1 MAFDLVIKGGRI
13 YDGSGMP
20 SYLGDVAIKDGRIVE
35 TGRIGGEAKRVL
47 QADGLAVSPG
57 FIDFHTH
64 LDAQL
69 LWDPLA
75 TSSCFHGVT
84 TVIPGNCA
92 LALAPCK
99 EQDQDTIL
107 KSFERVEAIS
117 LPALRAGVQWGWTTF
132 PQYLDRLRGRLGV
145 NVAALMGHCALRQ
158 FVMGNAAMERA
169 ATPAEISQM
178 KEILKAGVR
187 AGAMGFSTNQNPVHM
202 FADGTPIQSRFAT
215 DEEIIEL
222 ACALGE
228 INQGAVQISRG
239 SLGVSVPMRETV
251 QLFDEISSRSGRP
264 VIWQSIAH
272 RWDKPNEWRQLLDLA
287 KESLQRGVQSYPLCN
302 ARLFNN
308 RLTMKNAQV
317 FDDLPTWKTILFLP
331 IEARIA
337 AIRDPETRRKMRY
350 EAVEEKKSSRF
361 SRRWDLV
368 YMIKAA
374 TPANKHLEKK
384 SVAEIAKLRNQDVI
398 DAFLDLSLEEGLDTE
413 FQTSSTNGDEQA
425 VAEIIRSPFTLVG
438 QSDAGAHL
446 IYDAGFGY
454 ATRLLGYWIREKN
467 VMTLEEGV
475 RKLTFMVASI
485 FGLHDRGLIR
495 RGMAADL
502 VLFDPA
508 TVRECEPEMVQDL
521 PADEKRFIQKA
532 VGIEMTLVNG
542 EVLVERGNPTGAL
555 PGRVLGSGNGK
566 TLQAAA

>member
-1 MAFDLVIKGGRI
+1 MAYDLLIKGGRI
-13 YDGSGMP
+13 YDGSGLP
-20 SYLGDVAIKDGRIVE
+20 SFLGDVAINEGRIVA
-35 TGRIGGEAKRVL
+35 TGRINADADRVVD
-47 QADGLAVSPG
+47 AAGLAVSPG

-69 LWDPLA
+69 LWDPIA

-84 TVIPGNCA
+84 TVIPGNCG

-99 EQDQDTIL
+99 EQDHDGVL
-107 KSFERVEAIS
+107 RSFERVEAIS
-117 LPALRAGVQWGWTTF
+117 LPALRAGVEWGWTTF
-132 PQYLDRLRGRLGV
+132 PQYLNRLRGRLGV

-158 FVMGNAAMERA
+158 FVMGDAATERA

-178 KEILKAGVR
+178 KEILKEGVR
-187 AGAMGFSTNQNPVHM
+187 AGAIGFSTNQNPVHM
-202 FADGTPIQSRFAT
+202 FADGRPIPSRLAT
-215 DEEIIEL
+215 NDEIIEL

-228 INQGAVQISRG
+228 INKGVIQISRG
-239 SLGVSVPMRETV
+239 SLGVSVPTVETV
-251 QLFDEISSRSGRP
+251 KLFEEISSKSGRP

-272 RWDKPNEWRQLLDLA
+272 RWDRPNEWRELLDLA
-287 KESLQRGVQSYPLCN
+287 EQSLSKGIQSYPLCN

-308 RLTMKNAQV
+308 RFTMKNAQV
-317 FDDLPTWKTILFLP
+317 FDDLPTWKQIMFLP
-331 IEARIA
+331 LEERMKVL
-337 AIRDPETRRKMRY
+337 RDGDLRKKLSY

-374 TPANKHLEKK
+374 TAANQHLEKK
-384 SVAEIAKLRNQDVI
+384 SVAEIAKIRGQDVI
-398 DAFLDLSLEEGLDTE
+398 DAFLDLSLDEGLDTE

-425 VAEIIRSPFTLVG
+425 VAAIIRSPFVLVG

-454 ATRLLGYWIREKN
+454 ATRLLGYWIREKKI
-467 VMTLEEGV
+467 MSLEDGV

-485 FGLHDRGLIR
+485 FGLPDRGLVR
-495 RGMAADL
+495 PGMAADL

-508 TVRECEPEMVQDL
+508 TIRECEPEMVSDL
-521 PADEKRFIQKA
+521 PGGEKRLIQKA
-532 VGIEMTLVNG
+532 NGIEMTIVNG
-542 EVLVERGNPTGAL
+542 QVLVAKGEHTGAL
-555 PGRVLGSGNGK
+555 PGAVLGGSNGSA
-566 TLQAAA
+566 LQAAA

>member
-374 TPANKHLEKK
+374 TPANQHLEKK

>member
-1 MAFDLVIKGGRI
+1 MTYDLLIKGGRI

-20 SYLGDVAIKDGRIVE
+20 SYLGDVATKDGRIVE
-35 TGRIGGEAKRVL
+35 TGRINEEAKRVIH
-47 QADGLAVSPG
+47 ADGLAVSPG

-99 EQDQDTIL
+99 EQDQETIL

-117 LPALRAGVQWGWTTF
+117 LQALRAGVKWGWTTF
-132 PQYLDRLRGRLGV
+132 PQYLDKLRGNLGV
-145 NVAALMGHCALRQ
+145 NVAELMGHCALRQ
-158 FVMGNAAMERA
+158 FVMGDASIERA
-169 ATPAEISQM
+169 ATPAEINQM
-178 KEILKAGVR
+178 KEVLKAGVR

-202 FADGTPIQSRFAT
+202 YADGTPIQSRFAT

-239 SLGVSVPMRETV
+239 SLGVSVPARETV

-287 KESLQRGVQSYPLCN
+287 KESLDRGVQSYPLCN

-331 IEARIA
+331 IEERVK
-337 AIRDPETRRKMRY
+337 AIKDPETRKKMRY

-368 YMIKAA
+368 YLINAA

-384 SVAEIAKLRNQDVI
+384 SVAEIAKIRGQDVI

-425 VAEIIRSPFTLVG
+425 VAEIIRSPYVLVG

-467 VMTLEEGV
+467 VMSLEEGV

-521 PADEKRFIQKA
+521 PGNEKRFIQRA
-532 VGIEMTLVNG
+532 TGIEMTVVNG
-542 EVLVERGNPTGAL
+542 QVLVEKGDHTGAL
-555 PGRVLGSGNGK
+555 PGSVLGSGNGK

>member
-1 MAFDLVIKGGRI
+1 
-13 YDGSGMP
+13 
-20 SYLGDVAIKDGRIVE
+20 
-35 TGRIGGEAKRVL
+35 
-47 QADGLAVSPG
+47 
-57 FIDFHTH
+57 
-64 LDAQL
+64 
-69 LWDPLA
+69 
-75 TSSCFHGVT
+75 
-84 TVIPGNCA
+84 
-92 LALAPCK
+92 
-99 EQDQDTIL
+99 
-107 KSFERVEAIS
+107 
-117 LPALRAGVQWGWTTF
+117 
-132 PQYLDRLRGRLGV
+132 
-145 NVAALMGHCALRQ
+145 
-158 FVMGNAAMERA
+158 
-169 ATPAEISQM
+169 
-178 KEILKAGVR
+178 
-187 AGAMGFSTNQNPVHM
+187 
-202 FADGTPIQSRFAT
+202 
-215 DEEIIEL
+215 
-222 ACALGE
+222 
-228 INQGAVQISRG
+228 
-239 SLGVSVPMRETV
+239 V

-287 KESLQRGVQSYPLCN
+287 KESLARGVQSYPLCN

-384 SVAEIAKLRNQDVI
+384 SVAEIAKIRGQDVI

-413 FQTSSTNGDEQA
+413 FQTSSTNGDEAA

-521 PADEKRFIQKA
+521 PANEKRFIQKA

-542 EVLVERGNPTGAL
+542 EVLVERGHPTGAL

-566 TLQAAA
+566 MLQAAA

>member
-1 MAFDLVIKGGRI
+1 MSYDVLIKGGRI
-13 YDGSGMP
+13 YDGSGLP
-20 SYLGDVAIKDGRIVE
+20 SYLGDVAVKDGRIVD
-35 TGRIGGEAKRVL
+35 TGRISGEAKRVIN
-47 QADGLAVSPG
+47 ADGLAVSPG

-75 TSSCFHGVT
+75 TSSCYHGVT

-92 LALAPCK
+92 LSLAPCK
-99 EQDQDTIL
+99 EPDRETIL
-107 KSFERVEAIS
+107 KSFERVEAIT
-117 LPALRAGVQWGWTTF
+117 LPALKSGVKWGFTTF
-132 PQYLDRLRGRLGV
+132 PQYLDALRGHLGV

-158 FVMGNAAMERA
+158 FVMGNASIERA
-169 ATPAEISQM
+169 ATPAEIQQM
-178 KEILKAGVR
+178 KEVLKAGVR
-187 AGAMGFSTNQNPVHM
+187 GGAIGFSTNQNPVHM
-202 FADGTPIQSRFAT
+202 YADGTPIQSRFAT

-239 SLGVSVPMRETV
+239 SLGVSVPIPESLK
-251 QLFDEISSRSGRP
+251 LFEEISSRSGRP
-264 VIWQSIAH
+264 VIWQSIAQ
-272 RWDKPNEWRQLLDLA
+272 RWDKPNEWRQLLDMA
-287 KESLQRGVQSYPLCN
+287 KETIDRGVQSYPLCN

-317 FDDLPTWKTILFLP
+317 FDDLPTWKAILFLP
-331 IEARIA
+331 LEERVK
-337 AIRDPETRRKMRY
+337 AIKDPETRQKMRY

-368 YMIKAA
+368 YLINAA
-374 TPANKHLEKK
+374 TPVNKHLEKK
-384 SVAEIAKLRNQDVI
+384 SVAEIAKIRGQDII

-425 VAEIIRSPFTLVG
+425 VAEIIRSPYVLVG

-454 ATRLLGYWIREKN
+454 ATRLLGYWVREKKI
-467 VMTLEEGV
+467 MSLEEGV

-485 FGLHDRGLIR
+485 FGLRDRGLLR
-495 RGMAADL
+495 QGMAADL
-502 VLFDPA
+502 CIFDPA
-508 TVRECEPEMVQDL
+508 IIRECDPHMVKDL
-521 PADEKRFIQKA
+521 PGNEKRYVQKA
-532 VGIEMTLVNG
+532 VGIEMTIVNG
-542 EVLVERGNPTGAL
+542 QVLVEKENHTGAL
-555 PGRVLGSGNGK
+555 PGAVLGSGNGSA
-566 TLQAAA
+566 LQAAA

>member
-1 MAFDLVIKGGRI
+1 MAYDILIKGGRI
-13 YDGSGMP
+13 YDGSGLP
-20 SYLGDVAIKDGRIVE
+20 SYLGDVAVQGGRIVE
-35 TGRIGGEAKRVL
+35 TGRINASAKRVIN
-47 QADGLAVSPG
+47 AEGLAVSPG

-69 LWDPLA
+69 LWDPIA
-75 TSSCFHGVT
+75 SSSCFHGVT

-117 LPALRAGVQWGWTTF
+117 LQALRAGVKWDWTTF
-132 PQYLDRLRGRLGV
+132 PQYLDKLRGNLGV

-158 FVMGNAAMERA
+158 FVMGDASLERA
-169 ATPAEISQM
+169 ATAAEIHQM
-178 KEILKAGVR
+178 KEVLKAGVR
-187 AGAMGFSTNQNPVHM
+187 AGAIGFSTNQNPVHM
-202 FADGTPIQSRFAT
+202 YADGTPIQSRFAT

-239 SLGVSVPMRETV
+239 SLGVSVPMRESV

-272 RWDKPNEWRQLLDLA
+272 RWDRPDEWRQLLDLA
-287 KESLQRGVQSYPLCN
+287 QASLDRGVQSYPLCN

-317 FDDLPTWKTILFLP
+317 FDDLPTWKAILFLP
-331 IEARIA
+331 LQARIEAIK
-337 AIRDPETRRKMRY
+337 DPETRKKMRY

-368 YMIKAA
+368 YLINAVK
-374 TPANKHLEKK
+374 PENKYLEKK
-384 SVAEIAKLRNQDVI
+384 SVAEIAKIRNQDII

-425 VAEIIRSPFTLVG
+425 VAEIIRSPYVLVG

-454 ATRLLGYWIREKN
+454 ATRLLGYWVREKQI
-467 VMTLEEGV
+467 MSLEEAV

-485 FGLHDRGLIR
+485 FGLQGRGLLR
-495 RGMAADL
+495 SGMAADL
-502 VLFDPA
+502 CVFDPA
-508 TVRECEPEMVQDL
+508 TVRECDAEMVQDL
-521 PADEKRFIQKA
+521 PGNEKRFIQKA
-532 VGIEMTLVNG
+532 NGIEMTVVNG
-542 EVLVERGNPTGAL
+542 QVLVEKDNHTGAL
-555 PGRVLGSGNGK
+555 PGAVLGGGNGHG
-566 TLQAAA
+566 LQAAA

>member
-1 MAFDLVIKGGRI
+1 MAYDVVIKGGRI

-20 SYLGDVAIKDGRIVE
+20 SYLGDVAVKDGRIVE
-35 TGRIGGEAKRVL
+35 TGRIGGEAKRVV
-47 QADGLAVSPG
+47 QADGLAVAPG

-132 PQYLDRLRGRLGV
+132 PQYLDKLRGNLGV

-169 ATPAEISQM
+169 ATAAEIQQM

-272 RWDKPNEWRQLLDLA
+272 RWDRPDEWRQLLDLA
-287 KESLQRGVQSYPLCN
+287 QESLERGVQSYPLCN

-331 IEARIA
+331 LEARIA
-337 AIRDPETRRKMRY
+337 AIKDPETRKKMRY

-368 YMIKAA
+368 YLIKAA
-374 TPANKHLEKK
+374 TSANRHLEKK
-384 SVAEIAKLRNQDVI
+384 SVAEIAKIRGQDVI

-413 FQTSSTNGDEQA
+413 FQTSSTNGDEEA

-467 VMTLEEGV
+467 VMSLEEGV

-521 PADEKRFIQKA
+521 PANEKRFIQKA

-542 EVLVERGNPTGAL
+542 EVLVEKGNHTGAL
-555 PGRVLGSGNGK
+555 PGSVLGSANGK